1 MTKPAT
7 LTRPTSDAE
16 AGQARRAL
24 EAMRQGKP
32 LVGDAAAPPGAAA
45 AFERVLEAMA
55 EGGGAAVVPLDA
67 ELTTQQAA
75 DILGVSRPTLVKY
88 LEDGTLPFRT
98 IGVHRRIRAGDLFA
112 YLEQERGRREAA
124 LDEMVAINQ
133 QAGLYD

>member
-1 MTKPAT
+1 MTKRST
-7 LTRPTSDAE
+7 LSRPVTEAE
-16 AGQARRAL
+16 VNQARRAL
-24 EAMRQGKP
+24 EALRQGRP
-32 LVGDAAAPPGAAA
+32 LVGDAAAPPGASA

-55 EGGGAAVVPLDA
+55 EGGGAAIVPLDA

-98 IGVHRRIRAGDLFA
+98 IGVHRRIRAIDLFA
-112 YLEQERGRREAA
+112 HLDRERAQREAA

-133 QAGLYD
+133 RAGFYD

>member
-7 LTRPTSDAE
+7 LTRPVSEAE

-32 LVGDAAAPPGAAA
+32 LVGDSAAPPGAAA

-55 EGGGAAVVPLDA
+55 EGGGVAVAPLDA

-98 IGVHRRIRAGDLFA
+98 IGVHRRIRAVDLFA
-112 YLEQERGRREAA
+112 YLEQERAQRDAA

>member
-1 MTKPAT
+1 MTRPAT

-16 AGQARRAL
+16 ASQARRAL

-32 LVGDAAAPPGAAA
+32 LIGDAAAPPAAAA

-75 DILGVSRPTLVKY
+75 DILGVSRPTLIKY

-98 IGVHRRIRAGDLFA
+98 IGVHRRVKAVDLFA
-112 YLEQERGRREAA
+112 YLEQERARREAA
-124 LDEMVAINQ
+124 LDEMVSISQ
-133 QAGLYD
+133 RAGFYD

>member
-7 LTRPTSDAE
+7 LTRPVTEAE

-24 EAMRQGKP
+24 DAMRRGKP

-55 EGGGAAVVPLDA
+55 EGGGVAVAPLDA

-88 LEDGTLPFRT
+88 LGDGTLPFRT
-98 IGVHRRIRAGDLFA
+98 IGVHRRIRAVDLFA
-112 YLEQERGRREAA
+112 YLEQERAQRDAA
-124 LDEMVAINQ
+124 LDEMVEINQ

>member
-7 LTRPTSDAE
+7 LTRPVSEAE

-32 LVGDAAAPPGAAA
+32 LVGDSAAPPGAAA

-55 EGGGAAVVPLDA
+55 EGGGVAVAPLDA

-98 IGVHRRIRAGDLFA
+98 IGVHRRIRAVDLFA
-112 YLEQERGRREAA
+112 YLEQERAQRDAA
-124 LDEMVAINQ
+124 LDEMVEINQ